1 MRCSGSAGAGQEG
14 THQGLG
20 AGGLAVREAAR
31 GALCS
36 AQTGTGTR
44 GWVSGWHAH
53 HMQVWLTVLL
63 FKNPVNIMVKFINL
77 SR

>member
-20 AGGLAVREAAR
+20 AGGRAVREAAR

-53 HMQVWLTVLL
+53 PMQMWLTVLV